1 MKVIVYTSNTGHTAE
16 YSKILGAK
24 IGLPV
29 YTLNEAKKKIQKG
42 TEIIYLGW
50 LFANNIKGYK
60 KATKKY
66 KISAICAV
74 GLCDTGTAV
83 SEVRKAN
90 SISEETPLFTMQGGM
105 DKTKL
110 RGINKF
116 MINMLTKGLSSRK
129 ERTEKDERMLELLT
143 HDKNYVS
150 EENITTFMKWFN
162 DRQYKSSN
170 SNLSS

>member
-16 YSKILGAK
+16 YSKMLGAK

-29 YTLNEAKKKIQKG
+29 YSLNEAAKKLQKG

-83 SEVRKAN
+83 AEVRKAN

-116 MINMLTKGLSSRK
+116 MINMLTKGLSSKK
-129 ERTEKDERMLELLT
+129 ERTENDERMLELLT
-143 HDKNYVS
+143 HDKNYVN
-150 EENITTFMKWFN
+150 EENITAFMKWFN
-162 DRQYKSSN
+162 EQTK
-170 SNLSS
+170 

>member
-1 MKVIVYTSNTGHTAE
+1 MKMIVYTSNTGHTAE
-16 YSKILGAK
+16 YSKMLGAK

-29 YTLNEAKKKIQKG
+29 YSLNEATKKLQKG

-83 SEVRKAN
+83 AEVRKAN

-116 MINMLTKGLSSRK
+116 MINMLTKGLSSKK
-129 ERTEKDERMLELLT
+129 ERTENDERMLELLT

-150 EENITTFMKWFN
+150 EENITAFMKWFN
-162 DRQYKSSN
+162 EQTK
-170 SNLSS
+170 

>member
-16 YSKILGAK
+16 YSKMLGAK

-29 YTLNEAKKKIQKG
+29 YALNEAAKKLQKG

-83 SEVRKAN
+83 AEVRKAN

-116 MINMLTKGLSSRK
+116 MINMLTKGLSSKK
-129 ERTEKDERMLELLT
+129 ERTENDERMLELLT

-162 DRQYKSSN
+162 EQTI
-170 SNLSS
+170 

>member
-16 YSKILGAK
+16 YSKMLGAK

-29 YTLNEAKKKIQKG
+29 YSLNEAAKKLQKG

-83 SEVRKAN
+83 AEVRKAN

-129 ERTEKDERMLELLT
+129 ERTENDERMLELLT

-150 EENITTFMKWFN
+150 EENITAFMKWFN
-162 DRQYKSSN
+162 EQTI
-170 SNLSS
+170 

>member
-1 MKVIVYTSNTGHTAE
+1 MKVIVYTSNTGHTAA
-16 YSKILGAK
+16 YSKMLGAK

-29 YTLNEAKKKIQKG
+29 YALNEAAKKLQKG

-83 SEVRKAN
+83 AEVRKAN

-116 MINMLTKGLSSRK
+116 MINMLTKGLSSKK
-129 ERTEKDERMLELLT
+129 ERTENDERMLELLT

-150 EENITTFMKWFN
+150 EENIIAFMKWFN
-162 DRQYKSSN
+162 EQTK
-170 SNLSS
+170 

>member
-1 MKVIVYTSNTGHTAE
+1 MKVIVYTSNTGHTAA

-29 YTLNEAKKKIQKG
+29 YALNEAAKKLQKG

-83 SEVRKAN
+83 AEVRKAN

-129 ERTEKDERMLELLT
+129 ERTENDERMLELLT

-150 EENITTFMKWFN
+150 EENITAFMKWFN
-162 DRQYKSSN
+162 EQTK
-170 SNLSS
+170 

>member
-1 MKVIVYTSNTGHTAE
+1 MKAIVYTSNTGHTAE
-16 YSKILGAK
+16 YSKMLGAK

-29 YTLNEAKKKIQKG
+29 YALNEAAKKLQKG

-66 KISAICAV
+66 KVSAICAV

-83 SEVRKAN
+83 AEVRKAN

-116 MINMLTKGLSSRK
+116 MINMLTKVLSSRK
-129 ERTEKDERMLELLT
+129 KRTENDERMLELLT

-150 EENITTFMKWFN
+150 EENITAFMKWFN
-162 DRQYKSSN
+162 EQTI
-170 SNLSS
+170 

>member
-1 MKVIVYTSNTGHTAE
+1 MASPPAE

-29 YTLNEAKKKIQKG
+29 YALNEAAKKLQKG

-50 LFANNIKGYK
+50 LFANSIKGYK

-83 SEVRKAN
+83 AEVRKAN

-116 MINMLTKGLSSRK
+116 MINMLTKGLSSKK
-129 ERTEKDERMLELLT
+129 ERTENDERMLELLT

-150 EENITTFMKWFN
+150 EENITAFMKWFN
-162 DRQYKSSN
+162 EQTK
-170 SNLSS
+170 

>member
-16 YSKILGAK
+16 YSKMLGAK

-29 YTLNEAKKKIQKG
+29 YSLNEAAKKLQKG

-83 SEVRKAN
+83 AEVRKAN
-90 SISEETPLFTMQGGM
+90 SISEETPLFTIQGGM

-116 MINMLTKGLSSRK
+116 MINMLTKGLSSKK
-129 ERTEKDERMLELLT
+129 ERTENDERMLELLT

-150 EENITTFMKWFN
+150 EENITAFMKWFN
-162 DRQYKSSN
+162 EQTI
-170 SNLSS
+170 

>member
-1 MKVIVYTSNTGHTAE
+1 MKAIVYTSNTGHTAA

-24 IGLPV
+24 ISLPV
-29 YTLNEAKKKIQKG
+29 YALNEAAKKLQKG

-83 SEVRKAN
+83 AEVRKAN
-90 SISEETPLFTMQGGM
+90 SISEETPLFTIQGGM

-116 MINMLTKGLSSRK
+116 MINMLTKGLSSKK
-129 ERTEKDERMLELLT
+129 ERTENDERMLELLT

-150 EENITTFMKWFN
+150 EENITAFMKWFN
-162 DRQYKSSN
+162 EQTK
-170 SNLSS
+170 

>member
-1 MKVIVYTSNTGHTAE
+1 MKVIVYTSNTGHTAA

-29 YTLNEAKKKIQKG
+29 YALNEAAKKLQKG

-83 SEVRKAN
+83 AEVRKAN

-116 MINMLTKGLSSRK
+116 MINMLTKGLSSKK
-129 ERTEKDERMLELLT
+129 ERTENDERMLELLT

-150 EENITTFMKWFN
+150 EENIIAFMKWFN
-162 DRQYKSSN
+162 EQTK
-170 SNLSS
+170 

>member
-1 MKVIVYTSNTGHTAE
+1 MKVIVSTSNTGHTAE

-83 SEVRKAN
+83 AEVRKAN

-129 ERTEKDERMLELLT
+129 ERTENDERMLELLT

-150 EENITTFMKWFN
+150 EENITAFMKWFN
-162 DRQYKSSN
+162 EQTI
-170 SNLSS
+170 

>member
-29 YTLNEAKKKIQKG
+29 YTLKEAKKKIQKG

-83 SEVRKAN
+83 AEVRKAN
-90 SISEETPLFTMQGGM
+90 SISEETPLFTLQGGL

-129 ERTEKDERMLELLT
+129 ERTENDERMLELLT

-162 DRQYKSSN
+162 EQTI
-170 SNLSS
+170 

>member
-83 SEVRKAN
+83 AEVRKAN

-116 MINMLTKGLSSRK
+116 MINMLTKGLSSKK
-129 ERTEKDERMLELLT
+129 ERTENDERMLELLT

-150 EENITTFMKWFN
+150 EENITAFMKWFN
-162 DRQYKSSN
+162 EQTK
-170 SNLSS
+170 

>member
-1 MKVIVYTSNTGHTAE
+1 MKVIVYTSNTGHTAA
-16 YSKILGAK
+16 YSKMLGAK

-29 YTLNEAKKKIQKG
+29 YALNEAAKKLQKG

-83 SEVRKAN
+83 AEVRKAN

-116 MINMLTKGLSSRK
+116 MINMLTKVLSSKK
-129 ERTEKDERMLELLT
+129 ERTENDERMLELLT

-150 EENITTFMKWFN
+150 EENITAFMKWFN
-162 DRQYKSSN
+162 EQTI
-170 SNLSS
+170 

>member
-1 MKVIVYTSNTGHTAE
+1 MKAIVYTSNTGHTAE
-16 YSKILGAK
+16 YSKMLGAK

-29 YTLNEAKKKIQKG
+29 YALNEAAKKLQKG

-66 KISAICAV
+66 KVSAICAV

-83 SEVRKAN
+83 AEVRKAN

-116 MINMLTKGLSSRK
+116 MINMLTKGLSSKK
-129 ERTEKDERMLELLT
+129 ERTENDERMLELLT

-150 EENITTFMKWFN
+150 EENITAFMKWFN
-162 DRQYKSSN
+162 EQTI
-170 SNLSS
+170 

>member
-1 MKVIVYTSNTGHTAE
+1 MKAIVYTSNTGHTAA
-16 YSKILGAK
+16 YSKMLGAK

-29 YTLNEAKKKIQKG
+29 YALNEAAKKLQKG

-83 SEVRKAN
+83 AEVRKAN

-129 ERTEKDERMLELLT
+129 ERTENDERMLELLT

-150 EENITTFMKWFN
+150 EENITAFMKWFN
-162 DRQYKSSN
+162 EQTI
-170 SNLSS
+170 

>member
-16 YSKILGAK
+16 YSKMLGAK

-29 YTLNEAKKKIQKG
+29 YALNEAAKKLQKG

-66 KISAICAV
+66 KVSAICAV

-83 SEVRKAN
+83 AEVRKAN

-129 ERTEKDERMLELLT
+129 ERTENDERMLELLT

-150 EENITTFMKWFN
+150 EENITAFMKWFN
-162 DRQYKSSN
+162 EQTI
-170 SNLSS
+170 

>member
-1 MKVIVYTSNTGHTAE
+1 MKVIVFTSNTGHTAE
-16 YSKILGAK
+16 YSKMLGAK

-29 YTLNEAKKKIQKG
+29 YALNEAAKKLQKG

-83 SEVRKAN
+83 AEVRKAN

-116 MINMLTKGLSSRK
+116 MINMLTKGLSSKK
-129 ERTEKDERMLELLT
+129 ERTENDERMLELLT

-150 EENITTFMKWFN
+150 EENITAFMKWFN
-162 DRQYKSSN
+162 EQTI
-170 SNLSS
+170 

>member
-16 YSKILGAK
+16 YSKMLGAK

-29 YTLNEAKKKIQKG
+29 YSLNEAAKKLQKG

-60 KATKKY
+60 KTTKKY

-83 SEVRKAN
+83 AEVRKAN

-116 MINMLTKGLSSRK
+116 MINMLTKGLSSKK
-129 ERTEKDERMLELLT
+129 ERTENDERMLELLT

-150 EENITTFMKWFN
+150 EENITAFMKWFN
-162 DRQYKSSN
+162 EQTI
-170 SNLSS
+170 

>member
-29 YTLNEAKKKIQKG
+29 YTLKEAKKKIQKG

-83 SEVRKAN
+83 AEVRKAN

-129 ERTEKDERMLELLT
+129 ERTENDERMLELLT

-150 EENITTFMKWFN
+150 EENITAFMKWFN
-162 DRQYKSSN
+162 EQTI
-170 SNLSS
+170 

>member
-16 YSKILGAK
+16 YSKMLGAK

-29 YTLNEAKKKIQKG
+29 YALNEAAKKLQKG

-83 SEVRKAN
+83 AEVRKAN
-90 SISEETPLFTMQGGM
+90 SISEETPLFTIQGGM

-129 ERTEKDERMLELLT
+129 ERTENDERMLELLT

-150 EENITTFMKWFN
+150 EENITAFMKWFN
-162 DRQYKSSN
+162 EQTI
-170 SNLSS
+170 

>member
-50 LFANNIKGYK
+50 LFANSIKGYK

-66 KISAICAV
+66 KVSAICAV

-83 SEVRKAN
+83 AEVRKAN
-90 SISEETPLFTMQGGM
+90 CISEETPLFTMQGGM

-129 ERTEKDERMLELLT
+129 ERTENDERMLELLT

-150 EENITTFMKWFN
+150 EENITAFMKWFN
-162 DRQYKSSN
+162 EQTI
-170 SNLSS
+170 

>member
-1 MKVIVYTSNTGHTAE
+1 MKAIVYTSNTGHTAA

-29 YTLNEAKKKIQKG
+29 YALNEAAKKLQKG

-83 SEVRKAN
+83 AEVRKAN

-129 ERTEKDERMLELLT
+129 ERTENDERMLELLT

-150 EENITTFMKWFN
+150 EENITAFMKWFN
-162 DRQYKSSN
+162 EQTI
-170 SNLSS
+170 

>member
-16 YSKILGAK
+16 YSKMLGAK

-29 YTLNEAKKKIQKG
+29 YALNEAAKKLQKG

-83 SEVRKAN
+83 AEVRKAN

-129 ERTEKDERMLELLT
+129 ERTENDERMLELLT

-150 EENITTFMKWFN
+150 EENITAFMKWFN
-162 DRQYKSSN
+162 EQTI
-170 SNLSS
+170 

>member
-1 MKVIVYTSNTGHTAE
+1 MKVIVYTSNTGHTAA

-29 YTLNEAKKKIQKG
+29 YALNEAAKKLQKG

-83 SEVRKAN
+83 AEVRKAN

-116 MINMLTKGLSSRK
+116 MINMLTKGLSARK
-129 ERTEKDERMLELLT
+129 ERTKNDERMLELLT

-150 EENITTFMKWFN
+150 EENITAFMKWFN
-162 DRQYKSSN
+162 EQTI
-170 SNLSS
+170 

>member
-16 YSKILGAK
+16 YSKMLGAK

-29 YTLNEAKKKIQKG
+29 YALNEAAKKLQKG

-83 SEVRKAN
+83 AEVRKAN

-129 ERTEKDERMLELLT
+129 ERTENDERMLELLT

-150 EENITTFMKWFN
+150 EENIIAFMKWFN
-162 DRQYKSSN
+162 EQTI
-170 SNLSS
+170 